1 MASPTDEASESSTEI
16 AAPPA
21 VGPSR
26 AGHPSRLNQA
36 LAWVGI
42 VAGGL
47 FIVAAIFFSG
57 FFLNWSEHMG
67 MGQMS
72 MGHGSSMDCCS
83 HMKPGEQMMKPDE
96 HMKPGAMM
104 PPGSQMTPGEM
115 MPRGMMGPDGMM
127 GPAVHSPATTAPSS
141 PRP

>member
-1 MASPTDEASESSTEI
+1 MASTTDV
-16 AAPPA
+16 APPA
-21 VGPSR
+21 DDSGTATEQPKNR
-26 AGHPSRLNQA
+26 PSRLNQA

-57 FFLNWSEHMG
+57 FLLSWGLSSPSNHHMG
-67 MGQMS
+67 PGTMA
-72 MGHGSSMDCCS
+72 CCS
-83 HMKPGEQMMKPDE
+83 EMKPDE

-104 PPGSQMTPGEM
+104 GPGGHMTPGEM
-115 MPRGMMGPDGMM
+115 TPGGMM
-127 GPAVHSPATTAPSS
+127 GPARQSPTTSPST

>member
-1 MASPTDEASESSTEI
+1 MASPTDEASESST
-16 AAPPA
+16 ATVAPPA
-21 VGPSR
+21 VVPSR

-47 FIVAAIFFSG
+47 FIIAAIFFSG
-57 FFLNWSEHMG
+57 FFLSWSFGGHSGGHMG
-67 MGQMS
+67 PGTMA
-72 MGHGSSMDCCS
+72 CCS
-83 HMKPGEQMMKPDE
+83 QMK
-96 HMKPGAMM
+96 
-104 PPGSQMTPGEM
+104 PGEM
-115 MPRGMMGPDGMM
+115 MPRGMMGPDGLM